1 MYVLNFHLVWNTS
14 RYERLYVCLFVFIV
28 LFCSSFGSRS
38 KGPCALKFLIK
49 MLIRLYLMWEG
60 LVLLYRNFVCTVPVS
75 SASLPPL
82 VSFAHLYA
90 GAECTHTWHSTLEA
104 SLTVCCQHP
113 VNRVHVQFIYIIK
126 SKEYSGV
133 QWSTV
138 EYSGVQWSTVEYIR
152 VQWSTVEYSEEQWST
167 VEYNRVLFFLL
178 EIGHLQKL
186 IKQGRRKQTENRTLL
201 GNCYCVISITG
212 MEWRQR
218 VRKVQTF
225 WIWLRALRI

>member
-1 MYVLNFHLVWNTS
+1 
-14 RYERLYVCLFVFIV
+14 
-28 LFCSSFGSRS
+28 
-38 KGPCALKFLIK
+38 

-90 GAECTHTWHSTLEA
+90 GAECTHTWHSTVEA

-126 SKEYSGV
+126 SKEYSG
-133 QWSTV
+133 
-138 EYSGVQWSTVEYIR
+138 

-225 WIWLRALRI
+225 WI